1 MSIVGRITETDHQPG
16 KTLITIDD
24 TTGSLTV
31 QVNKRFDQSEPR
43 ILQGVNLNNNKYIKV
58 IMNVNRYKDELVFM
72 GIHLSTITNGE
83 AVTEHNLRSVLCQ
96 KHRKFGALRDEV
108 SFFGLM
114 TLGD

>member
-1 MSIVGRITETDHQPG
+1 MSIVGRIIETDHQPG

-24 TTGSLTV
+24 TTGALTV

-43 ILQGVNLNNNKYIKV
+43 ILQGVNLTNNKYIKV

-108 SFFGLM
+108 FFFGLM